1 MPEDYTR
8 ELELGA
14 LHMPRSSVVEFLAG
28 EVPAVKSG
36 MCGHERV
43 SSGKDEWLTPKEI
56 TDVLGPFD
64 LDPCSPIQR
73 PWATAKQ
80 HFTVEDDGLK
90 QPWFGRVWLN
100 PPYGNETEKWVWRL
114 AQHGNGICLIFART
128 ETATWFDSVWP
139 VASALLFI
147 KGRIAF
153 CHVDGRRAGTSA
165 GAPSCLIAYG
175 RENAERLKTCGIPGA
190 FVDLGNYCKR

>member
-1 MPEDYTR
+1 MSATLD
-8 ELELGA
+8 LGPIFV
-14 LHMPRSSVVEFLAG
+14 PRSGNTPLVEVAGSVLSQRRSMAT
-28 EVPAVKSG
+28 
-36 MCGHERV
+36 HERV
-43 SSGKDEWLTPKEI
+43 ASGKEEWLTPKEI

-64 LDPCSPIQR
+64 LDPCSPIVR
-73 PWATAKQ
+73 PWATAASHYTIQ
-80 HFTVEDDGLK
+80 DDGLK
-90 QPWFGRVWLN
+90 QPWHGRVWLN
-100 PPYGNETEKWVWRL
+100 PPYGNETEKWMARM
-114 AQHGNGICLIFART
+114 AQHNNGISLIFART

-175 RENAERLKTCGIPGA
+175 RENAARLQTCGIPGR
-190 FVDLGNYCKR
+190 FVAL

>member
-1 MPEDYTR
+1 MTES
-8 ELELGA
+8 LNLGP
-14 LHMPRSSVVEFLAG
+14 MFQPRSG
-28 EVPAVKSG
+28 ENEMVDVGTNIVLERRSMAS
-36 MCGHERV
+36 HERV
-43 SSGKDEWLTPKEI
+43 SNGKEEWLTPKEI

-64 LDPCSPIQR
+64 LDPCSPIIR
-73 PWATAKQ
+73 PWSTAKT
-80 HFTVEDDGLK
+80 HFTIKDDGLK
-90 QPWFGRVWLN
+90 QAWFGRVWLN
-100 PPYGNETEKWVWRL
+100 PPYGNETEKWMARM
-114 AQHGNGICLIFART
+114 AAHNNGISLIFART

-175 RENAERLKTCGIPGA
+175 AENAERLKSCSIPGRFLA
-190 FVDLGNYCKR
+190 L